1 MKKIILILFFSA
13 NMLLLAGGKFKLNDF
28 AIRLEQLTSAPNH
41 VWVNSGYTTV
51 NPKALS
57 VMGVND
63 FYSPPLGA
71 KGFNFSV
78 SIKAD
83 SISINDGPDYGKGD
97 VGLLYSTG
105 TWFPDKI
112 VRTGTYHH
120 LKGNQ
125 LYSFSV
131 KSELIPLIGKSGFM
145 EKIIITNRS
154 DHDVQIQINSAVQPG
169 DLINEPLSKWGFGIG
184 RWKAPAATQDG
195 NNKWENDR
203 TKIALYEEINSAS
216 IKPNQTIIFYVAV
229 VAENIK
235 NDLPS
240 SIDFRK
246 EEKQTLAAWENR
258 LEKYTQN
265 IPTLE
270 SSIPGLKNY
279 YNRAIISGLVCIWE
293 SDRYLLNPHVA
304 TAGMDGGATCC
315 YLWDIAG
322 YAPKMATLMFGDH
335 IKNIARQMVK
345 IDLEKYYAYTLDG
358 NGIGVEYSYSP
369 FSFAYLVSN
378 IFQILGPD
386 KDLYLAAKKI
396 ILNDEKR
403 QNPETFLIDYGL
415 QHNLLEM
422 RGAGYEHIVVSPNA
436 ERVWSLNQL
445 SEMGKIVGDSKIETD
460 DWKVK
465 AEKIKTSIQ
474 KNLWDKNK
482 KWFASVYPDGHRE
495 YVYSIQVYDALQ
507 SGICTPEMEKEL
519 ISHLR
524 EGAYLGKNGVSS
536 VSAEDTLHYEVVDTD
551 WSGGGAY
558 SGDGTQLALCMY
570 ENGHKELG
578 WDILKR
584 FFWMGENLAYFP
596 QEVYADKPKGPEH
609 KRANVFTGIT
619 AAEAILFGTIG
630 FQTNYDGGLYI
641 NPQSVTKENIS
652 IKGFGFKENII
663 DVDLSVSKLK
673 ISKNGKLLYEGI
685 PKRVKIL

>member
-1 MKKIILILFFSA
+1 MKKIILILFLSA
-13 NMLLLAGGKFKLNDF
+13 DILLFAGGKFKLNDF
-28 AIRLEQLTSAPNH
+28 SIRLEQLTSAPNH
-41 VWVNSGYTTV
+41 IWVNSGYTTV

-71 KGFNFSV
+71 KDLTFAV

-83 SISINDGPDYGKGD
+83 SILINDGPDYGKGD

-105 TWFPDKI
+105 IWSPDKI

-131 KSELIPLIGKSGFM
+131 RSELIPLFGTSGFM

-154 DHDVQIQINSAVQPG
+154 DHDVQIQINSTVQPG

-184 RWKAPAATQDG
+184 RWKAPAATQDR
-195 NNKWENDR
+195 NNKWQNDR
-203 TKIALYEEINSAS
+203 TKIALYEENNSAL
-216 IKPNQTIIFYVAV
+216 IKPNQTMIFYAGIVTV
-229 VAENIK
+229 DIK
-235 NDLPS
+235 DNLPA

-246 EEKQTLAAWENR
+246 EEKQTLTAWENR

-265 IPTLE
+265 IPILE

-293 SDRYLLNPHVA
+293 NDKYLLNPHVA

-322 YAPKMATLMFGDH
+322 YAPKMTTLMFGDH
-335 IKNIARQMVK
+335 VKNIARQMVN
-345 IDLEKYYAYTLDG
+345 IDLEKYYAFTLDG
-358 NGIGVEYSYSP
+358 SGIGVKYSYSP
-369 FSFAYLVSN
+369 FSFAYLVTN

-386 KDLYLAAKKI
+386 KDLYLAAKKL
-396 ILNDEKR
+396 ILNDEAR

-422 RGAGYEHIVVSPNA
+422 RSTGYEHTVVSPNA

-445 SEMGKIVGDSKIETD
+445 SEMGKIVGDSKTETD

-465 AEKIKTSIQ
+465 AERIKKSIQ

-482 KWFASVYPDGHRE
+482 KWFASVYPNSMRE

-507 SGICTPEMEKEL
+507 ADVCTPEMENEL
-519 ISHLR
+519 ISHLH
-524 EGAYLGKNGVSS
+524 EGAYLGKYGVSS
-536 VSAEDTLHYEVVDTD
+536 VSAEDSLHYEVVDTD

-570 ENGHKELG
+570 ERSHKELG

-584 FFWMGENLAYFP
+584 FFWMGQNLAYFP
-596 QEVYADKPKGPEH
+596 QEVYADKPKGPDH

-630 FQTNYDGGLYI
+630 FQTNYDGGLSI

-652 IKGFGFKENII
+652 IKGFGFKGNKI